1 MGDHLTGVSN
11 VCNTGHLM
19 LAIRANYIEYSYRR
33 LFIDRTIMR
42 VVIMNVYIII
52 IEITIRY
59 SNIYD
64 YYTVCMRIHLYC
76 IRYTYM
82 LIYTYTY
89 TLYTHILIRIYICI
103 DI

>member
-1 MGDHLTGVSN
+1 M
-11 VCNTGHLM
+11 
-19 LAIRANYIEYSYRR
+19 R
-33 LFIDRTIMR
+33 LLIDQTIMR

-64 YYTVCMRIHLYC
+64 YYTVVCVFT
-76 IRYTYM
+76 YTYM

-89 TLYTHILIRIYICI
+89 TLYTHILIYEYPYVLIYKGILYV
-103 DI
+103 